1 MRVGDNP
8 SKSNFIINIDSTHRI
23 IMSVYIPNLEEEYFK
38 QTHSIFKL
46 CLESL
51 LNTIHNKTRISIII
65 NGCCKEVQELIYD
78 YRNQY
83 PLIDQVFDT
92 RENLGKINAIYS
104 IVKSNLEPLLT
115 ITDADVLFLPNW
127 QYEVERV
134 FQEFPEAG
142 MVSPVPSSK
151 GYLYKTAST
160 VYYGLFK
167 GKVKFQDVKDPEG
180 LINFQNSVGS
190 THYQDI
196 HLKKYLVISNG
207 KTEAV
212 MGCGHF
218 VATFRKEVFESSPS
232 QVCKYRVQG
241 DSEVNYLDNPND
253 KAGYLRL
260 ATLGNYA
267 YHLGNTLMPWMNEK
281 FEEIKREPFSR
292 EPLEIPLGMPFKL
305 WQYKVGNFFFKLLF
319 NKFKK
324 YFFSYLG
331 LKVAY

>member
-8 SKSNFIINIDSTHRI
+8 SKSNFLINIDSTHRI
-23 IMSVYIPNLEEEYFK
+23 ILSVYIPNLEDAYFR
-38 QTHSIFKL
+38 QSQSIFKL

-51 LNTIHNKTRISIII
+51 INTVHQKTRISIII
-65 NGCCKEVQELIYD
+65 NGCCREVQQMIYD
-78 YRNQY
+78 YRNRFS
-83 PLIDQVFDT
+83 LIDQVFDT
-92 RENLGKINAIYS
+92 KENLGKINAIYS

-115 ITDADVLFLPNW
+115 VTDADVLFLPNW
-127 QYEVERV
+127 QYEIERV

-151 GYLYKTAST
+151 GYLYST
-160 VYYGLFK
+160 SSTIYYGLFK
-167 GKVKFQDVKDPEG
+167 GKIKFQDVKDPEG

-190 THYQDI
+190 NLYQDI

-218 VATFRKEVFESSPS
+218 VATFRKEVFESGPS
-232 QVCKYRVQG
+232 QVCKFRVQG
-241 DSEVNYLDNPND
+241 DSEVNYLDSPND

-267 YHLGNTLMPWMNEK
+267 YHLGNSMMPWMNIK
-281 FEEIKREPFSR
+281 LEEIKAETSVK
-292 EPLEIPLGMPFKL
+292 EALGIPSGMPLKS
-305 WQYKVGNFFFKLLF
+305 WQYKIGNFLLRLLF
-319 NKFKK
+319 YKFRRT
-324 YFFSYLG
+324 FFRYLG
-331 LKVAY
+331 MKVAY